1 MCFGQVIKMSS
12 FWGRRFKPRRRSS
25 IGSIG
30 TSKPQSSAKEQLP
43 QPDAVEQSTKESC
56 HQTVV
61 DHSQPAPEIETTRI
75 TNQQLLS
82 EAEGFSFDLERRLS
96 VLCSCLEEKVEENSK
111 LSADLSKLR
120 EQNQTLVAKLNNFE
134 NQLDEKDD
142 LVEEL
147 QRRIEVL
154 SVCLQDFARENLKF
168 MENMENSLPSSRG
181 ITGKPPS
188 LLSL

>member
-1 MCFGQVIKMSS
+1 MWLSPF
-12 FWGRRFKPRRRSS
+12 P
-25 IGSIG
+25 
-30 TSKPQSSAKEQLP
+30 P
-43 QPDAVEQSTKESC
+43 SC